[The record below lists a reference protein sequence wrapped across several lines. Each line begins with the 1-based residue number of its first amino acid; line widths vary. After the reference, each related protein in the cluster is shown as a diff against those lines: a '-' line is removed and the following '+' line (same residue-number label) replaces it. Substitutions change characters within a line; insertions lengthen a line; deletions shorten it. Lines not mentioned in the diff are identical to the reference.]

1 MATTSSRKTAP
12 DLNKLAS
19 LEATEATATVEEPT
33 VEEATTKVAP
43 LTPEQVV
50 DLVVAVDPVTIA
62 FSVHPAEHGLPEF
75 PL

>member
-1 MATTSSRKTAP
+1 MATTSSRKIKP

-19 LEATEATATVEEPT
+19 LEANEATATVDEPT
-33 VEEATTKVAP
+33 VEEATDNVAP
-43 LTPEQVV
+43 LTPERVV
-50 DLVVAVDPVTIA
+50 DPVVAVDPVNVA